1 MICSQCKS
9 IIPAGRHSCLVCGTP
24 VGGSAG
30 PSFSPPS
37 GPAYAPQPAS
47 QAFTRDSYKTTR
59 NWTLGIVGG
68 IVLVSIVAWIVFFSP
83 VRFRLP
89 SGFGVTDSA
98 VITLDPSTIESGIH
112 DEILA
117 QRSADL
123 SIDCPSLM
131 EGVQGTEWQC
141 IAEETDGT
149 RHIVNVQL
157 QNALGEIVWELI
169 P

>member
-9 IIPAGRHSCLVCGTP
+9 IIPAGRPNCLVCGAS
-24 VGGSAG
+24 VAGSPS

-47 QAFTRDSYKTTR
+47 QAFTRDSFTLTR
-59 NWTLGIVGG
+59 NWTLGIIGG

-83 VRFRLP
+83 ARFTLP
-89 SGFGVTDSA
+89 SGFGGNDSA

-141 IAEETDGT
+141 IGEETDGT
-149 RHIVNVQL
+149 RHIIDVQL